1 MSVEDIIKR
10 IENSGVLNDVEL
22 SAVREDAQNVDGNA
36 EKFVRL
42 LATNDRLTAYQ
53 AQAIWKDKGH
63 KLSFGNYVI
72 EAELGRGGM
81 GVVLKAR
88 HKRMQRY
95 VGIKVLPPKMTRD
108 AEAIARF
115 QREVV
120 AASQLTHQNI
130 VAAYDA
136 DEIDGQQILV
146 MEFVDGRDLSSILKS
161 SGRMPIEQALA
172 CVIQAAR
179 GLEFAHEQGVIH
191 RDIKP
196 ANLLLDA
203 KGTVKILDM
212 GLARFSDNAEVAPQA
227 ELTGTGAV
235 MGTVDY
241 MSPEQATS
249 TRTADARSDIYS
261 LGITLFYLLTAKP
274 AYEGDTLMARL
285 MAHANS
291 PIPSLRDSRPDI
303 PEAIQHV
310 FERMVAKQAGDRYQ
324 TMTEVIADLESC
336 RREGSA
342 TAVDISALPS
352 LATTPSG
359 PADLSK
365 VLAAE
370 TTSEEADNL
379 LMTATLPRTNVDA
392 ASVVT
397 DTPTII
403 SSSRS
408 NTIQTQTGSTTGHG
422 SSNSGRQ
429 TWMSNKRV
437 LAGVGG
443 GVLILLIAVIPL
455 LRPAPASKPS
465 EIEVASISEGESKAA
480 KEKAGQSEA
489 LAPPAVVGKTATK
502 APPPAA
508 APFDEA
514 QAKAYQ
520 KAWADHLG
528 EPVVTTNSIGME
540 F

>member
-514 QAKAYQ
+514 QAKAHQ